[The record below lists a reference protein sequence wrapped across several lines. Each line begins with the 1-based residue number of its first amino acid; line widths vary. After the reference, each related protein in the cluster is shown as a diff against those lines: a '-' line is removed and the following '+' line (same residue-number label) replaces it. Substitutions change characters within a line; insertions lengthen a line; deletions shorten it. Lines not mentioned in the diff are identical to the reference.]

1 MMPPPAGKAPSRVP
15 GASGQTLTPGPKA
28 IKSKYH
34 RNPSKNSVNIE
45 DDRGEKPDSP

>member
-1 MMPPPAGKAPSRVP
+1 MMLPPARKVPSRVQ
-15 GASGQTLTPGPKA
+15 GSGDQTLTPGPKA